1 MDFDFIEVGCY
12 SMYCMTSS
20 ETLEPKLKLIS
31 HVTLNNNNNNNNI
44 NNTTSSLSFTFPKDE
59 TQYLLQT
66 EVNNTDKTCWRST
79 ITTNTTRDMNNTQ
92 RHNNNSYQLQQ
103 WKIRLQTLGKQSFK
117 HFTSEV
123 VTRCQRLEKYCN
135 RNK

>member
-12 SMYCMTSS
+12 STYCMTLS

-59 TQYLLQT
+59 T
-66 EVNNTDKTCWRST
+66 
-79 ITTNTTRDMNNTQ
+79 
-92 RHNNNSYQLQQ
+92 
-103 WKIRLQTLGKQSFK
+103 
-117 HFTSEV
+117 
-123 VTRCQRLEKYCN
+123 
-135 RNK
+135 